1 MRLGW
6 IARVFMNAELKQ
18 AWDYEWQYRYDERLA
33 IMCEDREPTEDQKEI
48 ARKQADKELKALKQ
62 VAKKRR
68 LTDRWCEEW
77 KKAKGDSYIF
87 RGPID
92 GAAADRLLKTDLPVE
107 ELIGLAVQAW
117 KHPDW
122 FHCKQAVTLSSFGV
136 AINGIREELKNPPL
150 QNGARLMLFRDEYN
164 RILARMQTLRQTYS
178 GMQSWPE
185 LDKAEFIRL
194 RTRRDELRKILGM
207 VV

>member
-1 MRLGW
+1 MSLSQL
-6 IARVFMNAELKQ
+6 N

-33 IMCEDREPTEDQKEI
+33 FMCETKEATEEQKEV

-68 LTDRWCEEW
+68 LTDRWCEEY
-77 KKAKGDSYIF
+77 KKAHGRAYMF
-87 RGPID
+87 RGSID
-92 GAAADRLLKTDLPVE
+92 GQAADRLLRTDMKVE
-107 ELIGLAVQAW
+107 EIISMAVEAW

-122 FHCKQAVTLSSFGV
+122 FNCKQASELARFTAAFN
-136 AINGIREELKNPPL
+136 AICDELKNPPL

-164 RILARMQTLRQTYS
+164 RILARMTVLKATYS

-185 LDKAEFIRL
+185 ADKAEFIRL

-207 VV
+207 VL